1 MEKHNKIYFCVRLAQ
16 RNKRQYQ
23 DDYNRKLSLMSLN
36 SFGHMFK
43 VTTWGE
49 SHGPSLGATID
60 GCPPGIDIDQN
71 KLQVWMDKRK
81 PGQSKYTTQRKE
93 PDSVEILSGVFEGVS
108 TGTPIQL
115 MIKNTDQRSKDYSE
129 IAQTFRP
136 GHADITYWQKYG
148 IRDYRGG
155 GRSSARET
163 AARVAAGGVAR
174 LVLKNLA
181 PDLEIYGYMTQ
192 IGDQKIDRSRIELNQ
207 IDHNPFWCPDFKSV
221 NRWKD
226 YLENIRKS
234 RDSVGAIIEIIAKNV
249 SAGLGAP
256 IYGKIDTDLAAA
268 MMSIN
273 AVKGVEIGEG
283 MNAASLL
290 GSQNADEIFMDGKNG
305 PRYSSNHSGGILG
318 GISTGQDIV
327 VRFAVKPTSSIL
339 SPKKTITQKG
349 EETEMITK
357 GRHDP
362 CVGIRAVPVGEAMM
376 ACVLLDHYLLHRGQ
390 IGENRGQIG

>member
-1 MEKHNKIYFCVRLAQ
+1 MY
-16 RNKRQYQ
+16 
-23 DDYNRKLSLMSLN
+23 
-36 SFGHMFK
+36 K

-174 LVLKNLA
+174 LVLQNLA
-181 PDLEIYGYMTQ
+181 PDLKIYGYMTQ
-192 IGDQKIDRSRIELNQ
+192 MGDQKIDRSRIDLNQ
-207 IDHNPFWCPDFKSV
+207 IDHNPFWCPDFKAV
-221 NRWKD
+221 NDWKD

-234 RDSVGAIIEIIAKNV
+234 QDSVGAIIEIIAKNV
-249 SAGLGAP
+249 SPGLGAP

-349 EETEMITK
+349 EETEIITK

-390 IGENRGQIG
+390 IGESRGKIG